1 MLQREIKYH
10 LNTYSLKTNTMKK
23 IFTLLLALT
32 FTSFSFAQST
42 IDFETVGQDWSW
54 TIFENGDNDA
64 SLYSVVDNPD
74 NTGVNTSAK
83 AGKYIINDG
92 GQPWAGLW
100 SADLGSLTFSADNSI
115 VKVMV
120 YKDVVSNVGIKFE
133 NDDASVAFQVLVP
146 NTLTGEWEELTFDF
160 SAQVGKTVTKIVLFP
175 DFPDTRT
182 AGSTN
187 YFDNISFSATTAP
200 PIENPSL
207 PMDFETGDFSFTDF
221 DGGAVTVID
230 NPQSSG
236 TNTSTKVAQMVK
248 SAGQTWGG
256 SWIALDG
263 PIDFSTNN
271 AFSMKVY
278 SPRVGV
284 PVLFKIE
291 NADNGGIN
299 MEKTVNTTVA
309 NQWETLTFDFTGAA
323 SDTYSKI
330 VFIFEN
336 GTMGDG
342 SADWTFL
349 FDDIVQVD
357 ATGGLSQIDMP
368 VDFESETVDYTMT
381 DFGGNSYS
389 IVEDPTDAENTVA
402 KVIKTTGA
410 ATWAGTTIGTA
421 LGFATNIPITLTES
435 KMTVR
440 VWSPTANTP
449 IRLKIEDA
457 NDPTHTCETETNTT
471 VTAGWETVEFD
482 FANQATG
489 TESLSVGLGY
499 GWVYNKASIFFNFG
513 TEGADE
519 VYYFD
524 DVKMYEETTGF
535 DELNKIDFQV
545 YPNPATDYLYISN
558 TADLKRIDIYSVTGQ
573 KIKTIEAI
581 DSKIQVSELPQGV
594 YIVTAESNS
603 GEIFSTKFFKN

>member
-1 MLQREIKYH
+1 
-10 LNTYSLKTNTMKK
+10 MKK
-23 IFTLLLALT
+23 TFTLLMALA
-32 FTSFSFAQST
+32 FVSFGFAQST

-64 SLYSVVDNPD
+64 ALYAVVDNPD
-74 NTGVNTSAK
+74 NTGVNASAK
-83 AGKYIINDG
+83 VGKYIVNAA

-100 SADLGSLTFSADNSI
+100 SANLGSVTFSADNSI

-120 YKDVVSNVGIKFE
+120 YKDVVSNFDLKFE
-133 NDDASVAFQVLVP
+133 NDDASVAFEVQVP
-146 NTLTGEWEELTFDF
+146 NTVTNQWEELTLDF
-160 SAQVGKTVTKIVLFP
+160 SGHIGKTITKIVIIP
-175 DFPDTRT
+175 DFPSSRT

-187 YFDNISFSATTAP
+187 YFDNISFNATSAP
-200 PIENPSL
+200 PVEAPSL
-207 PMDFETGDFSFTDF
+207 PLDFESGEFSFTDF

-236 TNTSTKVAQMVK
+236 INTSTKVAQMVK
-248 SAGQTWGG
+248 NAGQTWGG

-271 AFSMKVY
+271 AFSMKVF

-299 MEKTVNTTVA
+299 MEKEVSTTVA

-323 SDTYSKI
+323 SDTYSKL

-342 SADWTFL
+342 SANWTFL
-349 FDDIVQVD
+349 FDDIEQFD
-357 ATGGLSQIDMP
+357 NTGGLSQIDLP
-368 VDFESETVDYTMT
+368 VDFESETVNYTMT
-381 DFGGNSYS
+381 DFGDNVSS
-389 IVEDPTDAENTVA
+389 IVEDPENAANTVA

-410 ATWAGTTIGTA
+410 ATWAGTTIGTPI
-421 LGFATNIPITLTES
+421 GFATNIPISLTDS

-440 VWSPTANTP
+440 VWSPDANTP

-457 NDPTHTCETETNTT
+457 NDPTHTCETQTNTT
-471 VTAGWETVEFD
+471 VAGAWETLVFD
-482 FANQATG
+482 FANQAEG
-489 TESLSVGLGY
+489 TELLSIGLGY
-499 GWVYNKASIFFNFG
+499 GWVYNMASIFFNFG
-513 TEGADE
+513 SEGTDK

-524 DVKMYEETTGF
+524 DVKMYSEATGLY
-535 DELNKIDFQV
+535 ELNKADFEV
-545 YPNPATDYLYISN
+545 YPNPASDYLFVSN
-558 TADLKRIDIYSVTGQ
+558 SSDLKRVDIYTVTGQ
-573 KIKTIEAI
+573 KVKTVQAFGDKIEI
-581 DSKIQVSELPQGV
+581 TELPQGV
-594 YIVTAESNS
+594 YVLSAENKN
-603 GEIFSTKFFKN
+603 GEVFSKKFFKK

>member
-1 MLQREIKYH
+1 MLQKEIKYH
-10 LNTYSLKTNTMKK
+10 LNTYSLKTKIMKK
-23 IFTLLLALT
+23 IFTLLMALT
-32 FTSFSFAQST
+32 FTGFSFAQST

-54 TIFENGDNDA
+54 TLFENGDNDA
-64 SLYSVVDNPD
+64 SLYSVVDNPV
-74 NTGVNTSAK
+74 NTGINTSAK
-83 AGKYIINDG
+83 AGKYIVNADA
-92 GQPWAGLW
+92 QAWAGLW
-100 SADLGSLTFSADNSI
+100 SADLGSLTFTSDNCI
-115 VKVMV
+115 VKVEV
-120 YKDVVSNVGIKFE
+120 YKDVVSNFGVKFE
-133 NDDASVAFQVLVP
+133 NDDASVAFEVKVA

-160 SAQVGKTVTKIVLFP
+160 SAQVGKTVTKLVLFP

-187 YFDNISFSATTAP
+187 YFDNISFSASTTP
-200 PIENPSL
+200 PVENPSL
-207 PMDFETGDFSFTDF
+207 PMDFETGDFSFIDF

-263 PIDFSTNN
+263 AIDFSTNN

-291 NADNGGIN
+291 NADNGGVN

-309 NQWETLTFDFTGAA
+309 NAWETLTFDFTGAT
-323 SDTYSKI
+323 SDTYSKL

-342 SADWTFL
+342 GADWTFL

-368 VDFESETVDYTMT
+368 VDFESTTVNYTMT
-381 DFGGNSYS
+381 DFGGNASS
-389 IVEDPTDAENTVA
+389 LVEDPADASNTVA
-402 KVIKTTGA
+402 KVIKTSGA

-421 LGFATNIPITLTES
+421 LGFATLLPLTS
-435 KMTVR
+435 TVTK
-440 VWSPTANTP
+440 VSVMVYSPTSGIQ
-449 IRLKIEDA
+449 IRLKAEDH
-457 NDPTHTCETETNTT
+457 NDVTLTVETEATT
-471 VTAGWETVEFD
+471 TTANAWEELVFD
-482 FANQATG
+482 FSNVAAGTNPYNPAT
-489 TESLSVGLGY
+489 TFDKV
-499 GWVYNKASIFFNFG
+499 SIFFNFG
-513 TEGADE
+513 VEGTDK

-535 DELNKIDFQV
+535 DELNKINFQV
-545 YPNPATDYLYISN
+545 YPNPASDYLYISN
-558 TADLKRIDIYSVTGQ
+558 SADLKRIEIFSVTGQ
-573 KIKTIEAI
+573 KVKTVETF
-581 DSKIQVSELPQGV
+581 DNKIQVAELPQGV
-594 YIVTAESNS
+594 YVISAESNS
-603 GEIFSTKFFKN
+603 GEVFSSKFFKN